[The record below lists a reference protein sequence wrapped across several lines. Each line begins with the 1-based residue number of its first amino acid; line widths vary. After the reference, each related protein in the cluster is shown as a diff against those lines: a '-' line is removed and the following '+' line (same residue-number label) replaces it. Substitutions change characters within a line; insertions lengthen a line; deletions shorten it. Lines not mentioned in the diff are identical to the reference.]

1 MKFLAL
7 ATVLLSMSVAHAAKI
22 TTFTCTLKKIPG
34 QTFTFKIEGLN
45 SNGMT
50 SVAIDADD
58 EYAGMFATK
67 SKNED
72 LIAIVETLNGQGI
85 ADPEVKADRI
95 SFFGDQAGIDFVYFD
110 LFKNSGYKKGF
121 IRTEFNFG
129 EAKDYSEVT
138 CRLKN

>member
-1 MKFLAL
+1 MKFIAMAAVLFSMNAAL
-7 ATVLLSMSVAHAAKI
+7 AAKI
-22 TTFTCTLKKIPG
+22 TTFTCSLKKIPG
-34 QTFTFKIEGLN
+34 ETFTFKIEGLN
-45 SNGMT
+45 TNDMT
-50 SVAIDADD
+50 SVAIDPEDD
-58 EYAGMFATK
+58 YAGMFTTK

-72 LIAIVETLNGQGI
+72 IIAIVDTLNGQGI
-85 ADPEVKADRI
+85 ADPEVKTDRI

-138 CRLKN
+138 CKLK